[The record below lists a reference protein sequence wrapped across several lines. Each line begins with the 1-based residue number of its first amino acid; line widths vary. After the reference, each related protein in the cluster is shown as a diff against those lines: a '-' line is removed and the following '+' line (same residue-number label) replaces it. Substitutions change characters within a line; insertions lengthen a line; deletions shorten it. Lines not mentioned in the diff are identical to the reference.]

1 MEEFVEKSEIIKQ
14 IEEEKVQAVPE
25 SSLPVR
31 DNFED
36 YMQDIL
42 LSDGIDI
49 KNNQI
54 TRDFKTVV
62 LE

>member
-1 MEEFVEKSEIIKQ
+1 M
-14 IEEEKVQAVPE
+14 PE

-49 KNNQI
+49 KNN
-54 TRDFKTVV
+54 
-62 LE
+62 